1 MEHTT
6 ETLDRQLA
14 SRAALTYITISAL
27 VALAFLA
34 LATVKGNNTDVARF
48 GGALWVF
55 MLSLIV
61 TMPLVTAW
69 YKQRQ

>member
-14 SRAALTYITISAL
+14 GRAALTYTTISML
-27 VALAFLA
+27 IALAFLT
-34 LATVKGNNTDVARF
+34 LATLKGDYTDIARF

-61 TMPLVTAW
+61 TMPLVTSR
-69 YKQRQ
+69 YKQRT